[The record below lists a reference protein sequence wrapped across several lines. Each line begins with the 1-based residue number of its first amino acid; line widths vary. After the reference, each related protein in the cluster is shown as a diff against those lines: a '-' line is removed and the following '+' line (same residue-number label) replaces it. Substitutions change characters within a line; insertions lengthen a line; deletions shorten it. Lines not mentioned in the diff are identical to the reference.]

1 MKKIINILLRMLDCI
16 TLRGIVEKP
25 KTYTPD
31 RVKYV
36 EDTQDYIQIPISNN
50 QDLTMLKITI
60 NDEVYDFK
68 SGFGDVVKTSTIAT
82 KPLATEEDFKNWRMS
97 LTPFSPP
104 PLPKTDKQNLPAVYK
119 LDNGD
124 YDVYIRINGEDTFG
138 YCGHVIE
145 SNEPKN
151 YPVGRYSERWNLR
164 NMSIVENYGK
174 EE

>member
-1 MKKIINILLRMLDCI
+1 MKKIINVLLRILDCI

-25 KTYTPD
+25 KTYIPD

-36 EDTQDYIQIPISNN
+36 EDYPYRIHPDKNKISINPQTRKSFDEWCDTWSVYSEDDEEILQDIAEKT
-50 QDLTMLKITI
+50 LTAER
-60 NDEVYDFK
+60 DWE
-68 SGFGDVVKTSTIAT
+68 
-82 KPLATEEDFKNWRMS
+82 NWVRECNG
-97 LTPFSPP
+97 LSPAF
-104 PLPKTDKQNLPAVYK
+104 PAVYK